1 MNIEENIKR
10 EFEFIGFFQ
19 QYEKEGIR
27 FNISTLNN
35 GLITTIAQDGTAI
48 VSEGSSI
55 PVMAINIA
63 INELFYN
70 KRWEERKALF
80 LKNDFI
86 EDDLKT
92 LNSFDESLKKKYE
105 TLFYPLV
112 KFYKEKLKEPLPLPI
127 KSKEI
132 PFDIIINSDPDIY
145 LNWVLNTPERT
156 RSDKKKKVI
165 YFMGLREK
173 TIANYKEAIDIAFNK
188 EKYWKAP
195 NKNERDCMLQWRKMQ
210 FEHEINFLNFKLL
223 GNALPIIEIKK
234 QEYERI
240 NGVIN
245 ELYNNQLSEYIKKWL
260 PNDFY
265 KISNLVGLI
274 DYLKFLV
281 NLTKETALPPTGDS
295 QINTTEPENNF
306 IKSSI
311 EDYLQ
316 SFKEDKSINEVD
328 YNKLVNILLAYFES
342 GKTTISSPKL
352 FVKNGN
358 KKRLAFALG
367 EVFRGLK
374 NEVLAYEYIELGKEN
389 LSIFKDEVFTKV
401 NFTKSNLY
409 KYYTTKTQ

>member
-19 QYEKEGIR
+19 QYEKQGIR

-35 GLITTIAQDGTAI
+35 GQITTIAQDGTAI

-55 PVMAINIA
+55 PVMGINLA

-86 EDDLKT
+86 EDELKT

-156 RSDKKKKVI
+156 RSEKKKKII
-165 YFMGLREK
+165 YLMGSKKK
-173 TIANYKEAIDIAFNK
+173 TIANYRIAIAIALNN

-195 NKNERDCMLQWRKMQ
+195 NKAEIECIPYWRKMQ
-210 FEHEINFLNFKLL
+210 FEQEINFLNSKLL
-223 GNALPIIEIKK
+223 GNALPIHEIKK
-234 QEYERI
+234 QEYDRI
-240 NGVIN
+240 SGEIN
-245 ELYNNQLSEYIKKWL
+245 EFYYSQLCEYTKKWV
-260 PNDFY
+260 PKDFY

-274 DYLKFLV
+274 DYLKFLA

-295 QINTTEPENNF
+295 QINATEPENNF
-306 IKSSI
+306 VKSSI

-316 SFKEDKSINEVD
+316 SFKEDKSIKEID
-328 YNKLVNILLAYFES
+328 YNKLVNILLAYFEG
-342 GKTTISSPKL
+342 GKTTISTPKL

-358 KKRLAFALG
+358 KKRIAFALG

-374 NEVLAYEYIELGKEN
+374 NEVLAFEYIKLGKDN
-389 LSIFKDEVFTKV
+389 LSLFKDEVLTKA
-401 NFTKSNLY
+401 NYTKSNLY
-409 KYYTTKTQ
+409 KYYTTKPH